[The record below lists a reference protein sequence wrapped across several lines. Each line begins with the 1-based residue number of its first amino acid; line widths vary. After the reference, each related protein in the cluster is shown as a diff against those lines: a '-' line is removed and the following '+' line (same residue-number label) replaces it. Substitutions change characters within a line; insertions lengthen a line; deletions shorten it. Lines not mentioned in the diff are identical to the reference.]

1 MIKAF
6 AVDDEPAAI
15 STLSLMIER
24 YVPEITTLKT
34 TNRPQDALEII
45 ASYQPDLVFMDIQMP
60 GLTGFDVL
68 RQLDHIKFEIIF
80 TTAFDQYAIEAI
92 RFSALDYLLK
102 PIDAEE
108 LKQAVQRFIT
118 NKSEAE
124 KSRADLY
131 DNLLHN
137 IKATQAEFKLAISSS
152 DGVFF
157 FNPNQIIRLEAES
170 NYTRFFFTDKRPL
183 IVAKTLGEY
192 EELLSPHGF
201 LRTHRT
207 HLVNRKYVQSF
218 QPEGYLLMK
227 DNSKVEISRR
237 RKEEVLETLR
247 G

>member
-24 YVPEITTLKT
+24 YVPEITILKT
-34 TNRPQDALEII
+34 TNQPQEALEMI
-45 ASYQPDLVFMDIQMP
+45 AAYKPDLVFMDIQMP
-60 GLTGFDVL
+60 GLTGFDLL
-68 RQLDHIKFEIIF
+68 REFSLIDFEIIF
-80 TTAFDQYAIEAI
+80 TTAYDQYAIEAI

-102 PIDAEE
+102 PLDAEE
-108 LKQAVQRFIT
+108 LKNAVQRFI
-118 NKSEAE
+118 KSKNAAE
-124 KSRADLY
+124 KNRTELY

-137 IKATQAEFKLAISSS
+137 IRTTQAEFKLAISSS
-152 DGVFF
+152 DGIFF

-170 NYTRFFFTDKRPL
+170 NYTRFFFTDKKPL

-192 EELLSPHGF
+192 EEMLVPHGF

-207 HLVNRKYVQSF
+207 HLVNRTYVQSF

-247 G
+247 S